1 MFGKRKIDLLE
12 QVRYVTCARISSPK
26 QDLQSQVDS
35 IEQYTANELQP
46 KYVSV
51 GHFEDTITTKKH
63 WTKRKDGFMKVLNL
77 AKAGKIDHVI
87 FYSVFR
93 LGRDP
98 FENLEM
104 ARALSDEGVS
114 MHFVSDHI
122 YIGDGSNPTDEMFFL
137 ILSSMAKQE
146 RDRKQ
151 RRGIR
156 GYQKWRK
163 NNPDKI
169 WGQQPKLRGKKLEL
183 FMEMYKAQKPI
194 SRPWDKRRQKSGDGM
209 TWQFSY
215 REMADILKINKATV
229 GRYVKRLVNA
239 GMLEPRTKEEK
250 DKFTKIDHI
259 SPEAKAHAEATA
271 RIPRRPTTVEVAGEV
286 IERETSMF
294 DEKGNLHPAYVDE
307 TLGPF
312 SKVTKKIAEELDSFE
327 FTTYIQ

>member
-1 MFGKRKIDLLE
+1 MFGKKKIDLLE

-26 QDLQSQVDS
+26 QDLQSQIMC
-35 IEQYTANELQP
+35 IESYTGKELP
-46 KYVSV
+46 VKYVSV
-51 GHFEDTITTKKH
+51 GHFQDTITTKKH

-77 AKAGKIDHVI
+77 AKAGKIDHAI
-87 FYSVFR
+87 FYSVYR

-104 ARALSDEGVS
+104 AKALSDEGCS
-114 MHFVSDHI
+114 MYFVADHI
-122 YIGDGSNPTDEMFFL
+122 YVGDGASPMDEMFFL
-137 ILSSMAKQE
+137 LLSSLAKQE

-183 FMEMYKAQKPI
+183 FMEMYKAKKPI
-194 SRPWDKRRQKSGDGM
+194 SRPWDKRRQADGDGM

-215 REMADILKINKATV
+215 REMGDILKINKATV
-229 GRYVKRLVNA
+229 GRYVKKLVNQ

-250 DKFTKIDHI
+250 DKFAKIDHI
-259 SPEAKAHAEATA
+259 SPEAKAHSEATA
-271 RIPRRPTTVEVAGEV
+271 RILRRPTTVEVAGE
-286 IERETSMF
+286 IIDRETSMF
-294 DEKGNLHPAYVDE
+294 DEKGNLHPAYADE

-312 SKVTKKIAEELDSFE
+312 SKVTKEITKELESLE
-327 FTTYIQ
+327 FMTLYC